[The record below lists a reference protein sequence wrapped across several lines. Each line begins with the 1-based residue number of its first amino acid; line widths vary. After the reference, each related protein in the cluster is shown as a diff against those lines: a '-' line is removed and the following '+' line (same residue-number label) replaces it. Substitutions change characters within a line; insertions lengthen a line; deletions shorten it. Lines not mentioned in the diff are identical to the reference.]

1 MAFSV
6 VVEGSIYLS
15 ILMEWGERDVL
26 FHKTIFIFGPCGAK
40 NKNLSQR
47 CWLRAWWARKIFC
60 KQKIFK
66 LAALAQLS
74 MQASKVVAAKA
85 ARSKS

>member
-40 NKNLSQR
+40 NKN
-47 CWLRAWWARKIFC
+47 FEP
-60 KQKIFK
+60 
-66 LAALAQLS
+66 AALAPGL
-74 MQASKVVAAKA
+74 MGPKNFLQAKNF
-85 ARSKS
+85 

>member
-6 VVEGSIYLS
+6 VVEGIYFLS

-40 NKNLSQR
+40 NKNLSQ
-47 CWLRAWWARKIFC
+47 LTLAPGLMGPKKFFASKKF
-60 KQKIFK
+60 FK
-66 LAALAQLS
+66 LAD
-74 MQASKVVAAKA
+74 
-85 ARSKS
+85 ARSTFDASIESCGR